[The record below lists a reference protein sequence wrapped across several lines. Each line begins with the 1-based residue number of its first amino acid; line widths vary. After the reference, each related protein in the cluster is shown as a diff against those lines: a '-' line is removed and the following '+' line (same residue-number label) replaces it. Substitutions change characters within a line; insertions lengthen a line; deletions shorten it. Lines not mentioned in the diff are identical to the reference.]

1 MRNKQNMPMVSVNL
15 LEASTGMGPA
25 RSSHFYGN
33 HKRQFGE
40 TEMSQGKEGIVYTLS
55 KTEFQAGSELRSQ
68 NLVSSSTD

>member
-1 MRNKQNMPMVSVNL
+1 MVSVNL